1 MCAWRA
7 DQARTSTYPPT
18 KVKHAKENHLLSG
31 TFWHVLLNS
40 FATSSN
46 TPHLQHTL
54 DVCLDLH
61 GCHIGG
67 HKAAEDADHDAR
79 SGNGHREQHGILS
92 DGRSFLAMVAGS
104 EQVRCNYSIL
114 IIITHPQSSIITPLP
129 HCYPL
134 LKAFA
139 VPSNRRKSIA
149 SHVSQPAADKVCL
162 DPSTAAA
169 AMTKAAQVLSAKDPK
184 RSAPIPAMSP
194 EFASAQR
201 PTKTPNKT

>member
-1 MCAWRA
+1 MLLFHAHHYS
-7 DQARTSTYPPT
+7 ST
-18 KVKHAKENHLLSG
+18 
-31 TFWHVLLNS
+31 
-40 FATSSN
+40 
-46 TPHLQHTL
+46 
-54 DVCLDLH
+54 
-61 GCHIGG
+61 
-67 HKAAEDADHDAR
+67 
-79 SGNGHREQHGILS
+79 
-92 DGRSFLAMVAGS
+92 
-104 EQVRCNYSIL
+104 
-114 IIITHPQSSIITPLP
+114 IIHTPLP

-134 LKAFA
+134 LKASA
-139 VPSNRRKSIA
+139 VPNNRRKSIA